1 VGSLIKD
8 FQMSPRDAKNT
19 TLREYLMWV
28 KAGDKKAVR
37 VEYTTGD
44 RQEIMEHFELLKI
57 E

>member
-1 VGSLIKD
+1 MGSLIKD